1 MKSKN
6 PKTTEASN
14 KLKTIF
20 DDLLKPKSSTKITNE
35 QFIEALAIA
44 TINTSNELKDGMG
57 IAMLQ
62 TFVYDLQ
69 DFINSEIYEA
79 GLAKEDNAEKSQKA
93 QNATPTSKPGHSN
106 EILLAQDSIFSRM
119 GYSVTEGTHT
129 NLQRQVILIKIYTT
143 HLPQMTSEEALRW
156 GEPASEQ
163 RLEAMARFLYWLH
176 SFQGTEKPSA
186 RTKWAEDLS
195 WLKVKY
201 YQNSMNFSWPIAN
214 TTKTIKPKAR
224 TPISAYMKALQPSKE
239 LAEVVGQK
247 SLPRTEVISK
257 IWEYIKKNGLQ
268 NNTNKRLIDC
278 DDKLFAIFD
287 KKEVSMFELAARI
300 GKHLH

>member
-1 MKSKN
+1 MESKN
-6 PKTTEASN
+6 SKITEASK
-14 KLKTIF
+14 KLKVTF

-79 GLAKEDNAEKSQKA
+79 GLAKEEITEKSQKIKNLA
-93 QNATPTSKPGHSN
+93 PINKSHPAN

-119 GYSVTEGTHT
+119 GYSVTEGAYTD
-129 NLQRQVILIKIYTT
+129 LQRWAILIKIYTT
-143 HLPQMTSEEALRW
+143 HIPQMTSEEALRW
-156 GEPASEQ
+156 GDPASEQ
-163 RLEAMARFLYWLH
+163 RLEAMAKFLHWLH
-176 SFQGTEKPSA
+176 SFQGTEKPAA
-186 RTKWAEDLS
+186 RAKWAGDLS

-201 YQNSMNFSWPIAN
+201 YQNSMQFSWPTIE
-214 TTKTIKPKAR
+214 TIKNTKPKR
-224 TPISAYMKALQPSKE
+224 TPNSAFMKALQPSKE
-239 LAEVVGQK
+239 LAEIVGSK
-247 SLPRTEVISK
+247 PLARTEVITK
-257 IWEYIKKNGLQ
+257 LWTYIKNNKLQ
-268 NNTNKRLIDC
+268 DNYNKRLINSN
-278 DDKLFAIFD
+278 DKLLPIF
-287 KKEVSMFELAARI
+287 KKKQVSMFELAALI

>member
-1 MKSKN
+1 MKSNN
-6 PKTTEASN
+6 PRTTEASN
-14 KLKTIF
+14 KLKTTF

-79 GLAKEDNAEKSQKA
+79 GLAKEEITEKSQKIKNLA
-93 QNATPTSKPGHSN
+93 PINKSHPAN

-119 GYSVTEGTHT
+119 GYSVTEGAYTD
-129 NLQRQVILIKIYTT
+129 LQRWAILIKIYTT
-143 HLPQMTSEEALRW
+143 HIPQMTSEEALRW
-156 GEPASEQ
+156 GDPASEQ
-163 RLEAMARFLYWLH
+163 RLEAMAKFLHWLH
-176 SFQGTEKPSA
+176 SFQGTEKPAA
-186 RTKWAEDLS
+186 RAKWAGDLS

-201 YQNSMNFSWPIAN
+201 YQNSMQFSWPTIE
-214 TTKTIKPKAR
+214 TIKNTKPKR
-224 TPISAYMKALQPSKE
+224 TPNSAFMKALQPSKE
-239 LAEVVGQK
+239 LAEIVGSK
-247 SLPRTEVISK
+247 PLARTEVITK
-257 IWEYIKKNGLQ
+257 LWAYIRNNKLQ
-268 NNTNKRLIDC
+268 DNYNKRFINS
-278 DDKLFAIFD
+278 DDKLLPIF
-287 KKEVSMFELAARI
+287 KKKQVSMFELAALI

>member
-1 MKSKN
+1 MKSNN
-6 PKTTEASN
+6 PRTTEASN

-79 GLAKEDNAEKSQKA
+79 GLAKEEITEKSQKIKNLA
-93 QNATPTSKPGHSN
+93 PINKSHPAN

-119 GYSVTEGTHT
+119 GYSVTEGAYTD
-129 NLQRQVILIKIYTT
+129 LQRWAILIKIYTT
-143 HLPQMTSEEALRW
+143 HIPQMTSEEALRW
-156 GEPASEQ
+156 GDPASEQ
-163 RLEAMARFLYWLH
+163 RLEAMAKFLHWLH
-176 SFQGTEKPSA
+176 SFQGTEKPAA

-214 TTKTIKPKAR
+214 TKKIIKPKTR
-224 TPISAYMKALQPSKE
+224 TPNAAFMKELQPSKE
-239 LAEVVGQK
+239 LAEIIGSK
-247 SLPRTEVISK
+247 PLARTEVITK
-257 IWEYIKKNGLQ
+257 LWAYIRNNKLQ
-268 NNTNKRLIDC
+268 DNYNKRFINS
-278 DDKLFAIFD
+278 DDKLLPIF
-287 KKEVSMFELAARI
+287 KKKQVSMFELAALI